1 MQASVQPALCP
12 TQVPQNGVELSLH
25 LEYRKRMEKHD
36 KRHKL
41 FFGQVVESPAH
52 CVWCIGLR
60 VGPLEQWLAAVET
73 VPSSMGLFAIPCR
86 LLFDVSDYL
95 SRTGDIRSFPDEI
108 RGLAFRNRPLVVRVK
123 TQPASLAGENK

>member
-1 MQASVQPALCP
+1 MTYFANRRNQLQIVSCRAFSASPRCKRASNPALCP

-60 VGPLEQWLAAVET
+60 VGPSSNGWRCSNGAVADGIICHP
-73 VPSSMGLFAIPCR
+73 VSSFVRCFR
-86 LLFDVSDYL
+86 L
-95 SRTGDIRSFPDEI
+95 PE
-108 RGLAFRNRPLVVRVK
+108 
-123 TQPASLAGENK
+123 